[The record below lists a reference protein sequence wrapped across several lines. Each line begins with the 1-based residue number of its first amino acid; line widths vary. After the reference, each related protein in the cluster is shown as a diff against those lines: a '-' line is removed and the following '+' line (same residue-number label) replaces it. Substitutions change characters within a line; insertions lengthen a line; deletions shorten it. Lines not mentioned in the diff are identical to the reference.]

1 MDVEFRRL
9 FRPFGRH
16 KIPAEIIRPNSSC
29 AGRGVAGQTCQCAPS
44 GPIRGARDSRGRRCE
59 CPRRPCLGPPFFL
72 MASRYFA
79 ICCPEMVSRR
89 LSGGDG
95 VRPAAFQLTVSRA
108 SAVFPRCYLA
118 SHCPLTAEAGQSH
131 RPGQIAP
138 SAFHPKLVPKYP
150 APTDQVHPKVLFQ
163 LTGFDQAARGA
174 CPPSVGEPPRQN
186 RVRAIAAARPHAR
199 IG

>member
-95 VRPAAFQLTVSRA
+95 VRPAALQLTVSRA
-108 SAVFPRCYLA
+108 SAVFPPVLSGVALSTDGRSGAVA
-118 SHCPLTAEAGQSH
+118 SSGADRALGISSKIGPEVSCAH
-131 RPGQIAP
+131 RSSP
-138 SAFHPKLVPKYP
+138 SESALSTNGV
-150 APTDQVHPKVLFQ
+150 
-163 LTGFDQAARGA
+163 
-174 CPPSVGEPPRQN
+174 
-186 RVRAIAAARPHAR
+186 
-199 IG
+199 